1 MSKNWVPKRIGGVSV
16 PKPIRRAGRGLS
28 RLANQPLVA
37 ALAAPAIAAGA
48 AAAARNLHARAFL
61 SNAVARAR
69 RALHA
74 RTEPTAR

>member
-28 RLANQPLVA
+28 RLVNQPLVA

-48 AAAARNLHARAFL
+48 AAAARSPRARSLL
-61 SNAVARAR
+61 SGAVARAKL
-69 RALHA
+69 ALHA
-74 RTEPTAR
+74 RTEPMAE